1 MHTINSPFEHILF
14 NKSKYNLN
22 ISKNQSF
29 KHVKSSLKLKKNSIN
44 NQIKKYIIKD
54 LYKYLKTEFPAFI
67 KNKSIKD
74 ELNSKLKLI
83 NSTDIIQAMRLN
95 KSNRNNANNKYDFDL
110 ISKALSKK
118 SLFQIKR
125 YRFDK
130 ELLLIMSILFFSHYI
145 KTIGNQNFVT
155 IFNIIINDILTN
167 NKVKIQRILIED
179 LISSNIKIGQINNK
193 ILNLEI
199 RTPGR
204 QNNFII
210 LGKKTKKKTKKKLKK

>member
-22 ISKNQSF
+22 ISKNHSF
-29 KHVKSSLKLKKNSIN
+29 KHVKSSLKLKKKSIN

-74 ELNSKLKLI
+74 ELNLKLKLI
-83 NSTDIIQAMRLN
+83 NSADIIQAMRLN
-95 KSNRNNANNKYDFDL
+95 KSKSNINNATNKYDFYF

-118 SLFQIKR
+118 SLFQRKR
-125 YRFDK
+125 YIFDK
-130 ELLLIMSILFFSHYI
+130 ELLLIMSILFFSHYM

-167 NKVKIQRILIED
+167 NKVKIQQILIED
-179 LISSNIKIGQINNK
+179 LISSNIKIGKINNR

-204 QNNFII
+204 QNNFVI
-210 LGKKTKKKTKKKLKK
+210 LGKKKKTKKKLKK